1 MVSVGFES
9 ITVSTSVVGLTA
21 ANLTRD
27 QKPAPTAAVIQV
39 LTNSINLTTDGTTV
53 TNAVG
58 GGTQRDAAAEFVVTT
73 MSDLKKLRMI
83 RIAAASAD
91 ATVNVTY
98 LS

>member
-1 MVSVGFES
+1 MVSVNFET
-9 ITVSTSVVGLTA
+9 ITVSTSIVGLTV

-27 QKPAPTAAVIQV
+27 QKPTPTAAVIQV
-39 LTNSINLTTDGTTV
+39 LTNAINFTTDGTTV

-58 GGTQRDAAAEFVVTT
+58 GGTQRDADAEFIVTT

-83 RIAAASAD
+83 RTTAASGD